1 MVAARQAS
9 ELVCSPLPLSE
20 SVCLAKGFI
29 AAQLD
34 LAVEKKR
41 RGNLVNK
48 KDAVERGRGG
58 ARRVSVE
65 NNKYRMGWGP
75 QQAS

>member
-1 MVAARQAS
+1 MVAARRVNLCALRS
-9 ELVCSPLPLSE
+9 LCPSE

-48 KDAVERGRGG
+48 KDAGQEGDGG
-58 ARRVSVE
+58 
-65 NNKYRMGWGP
+65 K
-75 QQAS
+75 

>member
-1 MVAARQAS
+1 MVAARRAS
-9 ELVCSPLPLSE
+9 ELVCCSPLSLSVGVCP

-48 KDAVERGRGG
+48 KDAGQEGDGG
-58 ARRVSVE
+58 
-65 NNKYRMGWGP
+65 K
-75 QQAS
+75 

>member
-1 MVAARQAS
+1 MVAARRVNLCALRS
-9 ELVCSPLPLSE
+9 LCPSE

-41 RGNLVNK
+41 RRGNLVNK
-48 KDAVERGRGG
+48 KDAVERGR
-58 ARRVSVE
+58 E
-65 NNKYRMGWGP
+65 NNKHRMGWGP

>member
-1 MVAARQAS
+1 MNLCALRS
-9 ELVCSPLPLSE
+9 LCLCPSE

-48 KDAVERGRGG
+48 KDAGQEGDGG
-58 ARRVSVE
+58 
-65 NNKYRMGWGP
+65 K
-75 QQAS
+75 

>member
-1 MVAARQAS
+1 MNLCALRS
-9 ELVCSPLPLSE
+9 LCPSE

-48 KDAVERGRGG
+48 KDAVERGRERDG
-58 ARRVSVE
+58 VE
-65 NNKYRMGWGP
+65 NNKHRMGWGP